1 MDNELGVN
9 LEDIVKSLNG
19 LSNVNMY
26 SYIILA
32 IILLGITGLRL
43 VNTIFM
49 RKYNNSRLSIENEK
63 ISSQNS
69 TLETVRCEIPS
80 KSKNKE
86 RDVHSE

>member
-1 MDNELGVN
+1 MNTDIDIN

-26 SYIILA
+26 SYMILA
-32 IILLGITGLRL
+32 VILLGITGLRL

-49 RKYNNSRLSIENEK
+49 RKYNNSRLSLESEK

-69 TLETVRCEIPS
+69 TLETIKCEVPH
-80 KSKNKE
+80 NKT